1 MSQPAVGICAAIE
14 TASWGAW
21 TADADIL
28 PRTYAVAVQ
37 RAGATALILPP
48 DDTLAESTGPLLD
61 RLDALLLAGGGDVDP
76 AAYGA
81 SEHPETAGAR
91 PERDRFE
98 LALAHAALERE
109 LPVLGVCR
117 GMELLNVACGGT
129 LEQHLER
136 VDLHRHTPGSF
147 CDHEVRLEPGS
158 LAARAAGAEFLGVR
172 SHHHQAV
179 AELGEGLS
187 ASGWSEPDGVIE
199 AIELP
204 GHRFALGV
212 LWHPEEDVSSGVVG
226 GLVEAARVGVG
237 AR

>member
-21 TADADIL
+21 TAEADIL

-48 DDTLAESTGPLLD
+48 DDTLAESPEPLLD

-81 SEHPETAGAR
+81 REHPETAGAR

-98 LALAHAALERE
+98 LALAHAALEHE
-109 LPVLGVCR
+109 LPLLGICR

-158 LAARAAGAEFLGVR
+158 LAARAAGAELLGVR

-199 AIELP
+199 AVELP

-226 GLVEAARVGVG
+226 ALVEAARVGVG